1 MLWLEVSIYEVLLE
15 QKLRVI
21 KCNLIE
27 SCSIIKAKPLH
38 LNNYLE
44 VFAVAGLW
52 FAFISSMLLV
62 LPDDKIM
69 VTCCS
74 TETSGSAI

>member
-1 MLWLEVSIYEVLLE
+1 MLPE
-15 QKLRVI
+15 QKLWVI
-21 KCNLIE
+21 KCDLIE

-44 VFAVAGLW
+44 VFAVAGLIDL
-52 FAFISSMLLV
+52 AFISSMLLLV

-74 TETSGSAI
+74 TETSGSAILGLQVM